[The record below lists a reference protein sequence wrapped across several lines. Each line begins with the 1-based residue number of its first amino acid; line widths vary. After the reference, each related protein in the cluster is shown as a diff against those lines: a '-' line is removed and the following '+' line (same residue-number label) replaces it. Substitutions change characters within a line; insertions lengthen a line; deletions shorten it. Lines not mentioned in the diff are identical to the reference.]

1 MADRI
6 NCHPITNTD
15 TDLQDFNNKLLFHI
29 SLDSLQ
35 TAITI

>member
-1 MADRI
+1 MADRT
-6 NCHPITNTD
+6 NCHPIIDTD
-15 TDLQDFNNKLLFHI
+15 TDLQDFNIKLQFHI

>member
-1 MADRI
+1 MVDRI

-15 TDLQDFNNKLLFHI
+15 TDLQDFNNKLQFHI